1 MTPSRLQ
8 LVALPGIPLVKPG
21 DDLAGLVL
29 TAVAAAGERL
39 ATGDVLVLA
48 QKVFSKAEGRYA
60 NLNAVEPSP
69 RARDLAAQADKD
81 PRMVELILSE
91 STDVL
96 RHRPGVIVVAHRLGF
111 VMANAGIDA
120 SNVEPVA
127 GEERVLLLPQD
138 PDRSCAA
145 LRDRLHAETGA
156 EIAVVMNDSVGRA
169 WRQGTVGI
177 ALGAAGLPSLL
188 DLNGRLDL
196 FDRPL
201 MATQVGLADEIAS
214 AASLLQGQ
222 ADEGHPVVLLRG
234 LDIAVGD
241 DGASTLIRPENED
254 LFR

>member
-29 TAVAAAGERL
+29 TAIAAAGERL

-60 NLNAVEPSP
+60 DLNAIDPSP
-69 RARDLAAQADKD
+69 QARDLATKADKD

-91 STDVL
+91 SSEVL

-120 SNVEPVA
+120 SNVEPIA
-127 GEERVLLLPQD
+127 GEERVLLLPDD

-145 LRDRLHAETGA
+145 LRDRLHAETDA
-156 EIAVVMNDSVGRA
+156 EVAVVMNDSVGRA
-169 WRQGTVGI
+169 WRQGIVGI

-188 DLNGRLDL
+188 DLNGRVDL

-222 ADEGHPVVLLRG
+222 ADEGHPAVLLRG
-234 LDIAVGD
+234 LEIAAGNA
-241 DGASTLIRPENED
+241 GASSLIRPETED